1 MTSHNEYPTIDTALT
16 STTGLPAS
24 ELGNIKKLLGPL
36 DTRLKSYR
44 LGSVELHLVAKDF
57 DTRQQKLTLEA
68 RLDGHETLVA
78 TSNHTDLIRAV
89 QEVRDDML
97 RLMTDAI
104 TKSEPR
110 NNRALRNKKP

>member
-1 MTSHNEYPTIDTALT
+1 MPTQNEDPTIEAALV
-16 STTGLPAS
+16 STTGVPAN
-24 ELGNIKKLLGPL
+24 ELEGVIRHLRPL
-36 DTRLKSYR
+36 EARLKSYR
-44 LGSVELHLVAKDF
+44 PGSVALHLVAKDF

-68 RLDGHETLVA
+68 RIIGHETLVA
-78 TSNHTDLIRAV
+78 TSQHTELHHAV

-110 NNRALRNKKP
+110 NNRALRNQKL

>member
-1 MTSHNEYPTIDTALT
+1 MSTQDEDLTIEAALV
-16 STTGLPAS
+16 STTGVPAT
-24 ELGNIKKLLGPL
+24 ELEGIIKLLRPL
-36 DTRLKSYR
+36 EARLKSYR
-44 LGSVELHLVAKDF
+44 PGSVDLHLVAKDF

-68 RLDGHETLVA
+68 RINGHETLVA
-78 TSNHTDLIRAV
+78 TSQHMELQRAV
-89 QEVRDDML
+89 QEVREDLM